1 MFYSL
6 LLSAFMMGL
15 LGGPHCL
22 AMCGVACH
30 AITSPNAPMSSI
42 VQIQSSDPLN
52 ALAHPTPNDGSTRM
66 VFFLLGRWVGYAI
79 LGGVAAFAINAI
91 AWLSNATAAL
101 KPLWTFFHVLVF
113 SWGLLLLLFAKQPI
127 WIDQSG
133 RWLWHKLSPLRST
146 KQGVFQLGTL
156 WALMP
161 CGLLYSALLV
171 ASFQGSVLKGALS
184 MSAFAIG
191 SSLSLALSSPLLN
204 TLKTKRIEA
213 VAMRATGLLLMLTSG
228 WAIWMQL
235 MHATQ
240 IWCIR

>member
-15 LGGPHCL
+15 VGGPHCL

-30 AITSPNAPMSSI
+30 AITSPQRPIPAILQIKSSATEPLIENQYRI
-42 VQIQSSDPLN
+42 VYFLI
-52 ALAHPTPNDGSTRM
+52 GR
-66 VFFLLGRWVGYAI
+66 LLGYAL
-79 LGGVAAFAINAI
+79 LGGLAALAINAI
-91 AWLSNATAAL
+91 AWLSNASSAL
-101 KPLWTFFHVLVF
+101 KPIWTFFHVLVF

-133 RWLWHKLSPLRST
+133 RWLWNKLTPLRRS
-146 KQGVFQLGTL
+146 KHGVFQLGTM

-171 ASFQGSVLKGALS
+171 ASFQGSVVKGALS
-184 MSAFAIG
+184 MMAFAIG
-191 SSLSLALSSPLLN
+191 SSLSLAFASSILN
-204 TLKTKRIEA
+204 TIQSQRIESL
-213 VAMRATGLLLMLTSG
+213 AMRGTGLLLLISSG

-235 MHATQ
+235 MHSSQ
-240 IWCIR
+240 IWCIQ